1 MINLCDIP
9 EMELDLKKV
18 NQHMERLCHSNH
30 TSMQNMMAWILLARG
45 KQLRPILT
53 LLCSKLK
60 GKRVDA
66 TEIAAVIEICHTAS
80 LIHDDIIDEAD
91 IRRGELS
98 LQKKFGKEMAVYAGD
113 FMIFATIGRT
123 NLMNKPWYK
132 KMFEKL
138 EIMCDGEVGQFDSQ
152 FNIEITEQTYLDNI
166 IGKTSSMFEIACG
179 AGAYEGKCS
188 MDEREYV
195 QSFARNFGLLFQI
208 RDDLMDFIS
217 SQDISKKT
225 IHNDFWSG
233 YYTLPAIYTFENP
246 VYGNSLK
253 EIAQQLQFHNQNS
266 DVDIHITELIEK
278 AGGFEY
284 TLKKIHIYANEA
296 RLNLKIF
303 SNSKAKQKLLELI
316 DYLQF
321 TIDEQCL
328 DRIKAK
334 NIK

>member
-1 MINLCDIP
+1 MINVNDIP
-9 EMELDLKKV
+9 EMESDLKKV

-30 TSMQNMMAWILLARG
+30 ASMQNMMDWILSARG

-60 GKRVDA
+60 GKRIDA

-113 FMIFATIGRT
+113 FMIFSTIGRT
-123 NLMNKPWYK
+123 SLMNKPWYK

-152 FNIEITEQTYLDNI
+152 FNTSITEHIYLDNI

-188 MDEREYV
+188 TNERESV
-195 QSFARNFGLLFQI
+195 QAFARNFGLLFQI

-225 IHNDFWSG
+225 IHNDFWCG
-233 YYTLPAIYTFENP
+233 YYTLPAIHTFENP
-246 VYGNSLK
+246 AYGDPLK
-253 EIAQQLQFHNQNS
+253 EIAKQLQFHNQDS
-266 DVDIHITELIEK
+266 DVDSHITELIEN

-284 TLKKIHIYANEA
+284 TLEKIHTYANEA
-296 RLNLKIF
+296 RLSLKNF
-303 SNSKAKQKLLELI
+303 PNSNAKQKLLELI

-321 TIDEQCL
+321 TIDELCSE
-328 DRIKAK
+328 RTTVI
-334 NIK
+334 NT